1 MSRSYVVFGKVRT
14 LPFTTYIFIDFT
26 HKPFQ
31 FSGSFLCRCQPPP
44 FFPDVAVLLAGLC
57 LLHFPDERRPVGL
70 SIIADGLEHIR
81 HQGQDYLFRDT
92 MLGRTASANGDF
104 AVLGASVLRGTLAV
118 VGAVNIHLAA
128 AIGTVDQPGQRCGL
142 PKTVRI
148 AFGVAPDALHT
159 VEGFLVDD
167 SLGALRICRYLAE
180 QNIRRRDGKMI
191 SVGIINRAIQNP
203 IYIGVLQ
210 RGASKSEVLPALKI
224 IDENVFARAQE
235 IISARTV
242 QHREVPL
249 TTRGKSLL
257 VGNVYCGCCGA
268 RLVLT
273 TSGRKYRRKD
283 GTVVTGSYSSYKC
296 CNRTLAPGKCDGQT
310 SFSVEKLDNLVE
322 QIVRIQL
329 EQIQKAPPQALLEK
343 QRSRKIDLAKVK
355 VKRLEDEYR
364 QKQRAYQD
372 LRAETLKVI
381 QGNSHFSAGLLNS
394 LIDETAAQLKE
405 LESQVQAA
413 EKELRDIVS
422 GAEQVGQEYAQLVN
436 WAGLYDNCT
445 FESRKM
451 IVAQFVKAVHI
462 KRGYEVDIEFN
473 VSFEEFQA
481 LYLEPEAEE
490 SKRKRRGREILALV
504 ENA

>member
-1 MSRSYVVFGKVRT
+1 M
-14 LPFTTYIFIDFT
+14 
-26 HKPFQ
+26 
-31 FSGSFLCRCQPPP
+31 
-44 FFPDVAVLLAGLC
+44 
-57 LLHFPDERRPVGL
+57 
-70 SIIADGLEHIR
+70 
-81 HQGQDYLFRDT
+81 
-92 MLGRTASANGDF
+92 
-104 AVLGASVLRGTLAV
+104 
-118 VGAVNIHLAA
+118 
-128 AIGTVDQPGQRCGL
+128 
-142 PKTVRI
+142 
-148 AFGVAPDALHT
+148 
-159 VEGFLVDD
+159 
-167 SLGALRICRYLAE
+167 
-180 QNIRRRDGKMI
+180 
-191 SVGIINRAIQNP
+191 
-203 IYIGVLQ
+203 
-210 RGASKSEVLPALKI
+210 PALKI

-273 TSGRKYRRKD
+273 TSGRKYRRK
-283 GTVVTGSYSSYKC
+283 GGAVVTGSYSSYKC

-322 QIVRIQL
+322 KIVRIQL

-405 LESQVQAA
+405 LESQVQAVG
-413 EKELRDIVS
+413 KELRDIVS

-445 FESRKM
+445 CESRKM

-490 SKRKRRGREILALV
+490 SKRKRRAREILALA

>member
-1 MSRSYVVFGKVRT
+1 M
-14 LPFTTYIFIDFT
+14 
-26 HKPFQ
+26 
-31 FSGSFLCRCQPPP
+31 
-44 FFPDVAVLLAGLC
+44 
-57 LLHFPDERRPVGL
+57 
-70 SIIADGLEHIR
+70 
-81 HQGQDYLFRDT
+81 
-92 MLGRTASANGDF
+92 
-104 AVLGASVLRGTLAV
+104 
-118 VGAVNIHLAA
+118 
-128 AIGTVDQPGQRCGL
+128 
-142 PKTVRI
+142 
-148 AFGVAPDALHT
+148 
-159 VEGFLVDD
+159 
-167 SLGALRICRYLAE
+167 
-180 QNIRRRDGKMI
+180 
-191 SVGIINRAIQNP
+191 
-203 IYIGVLQ
+203 
-210 RGASKSEVLPALKI
+210 
-224 IDENVFARAQE
+224 
-235 IISARTV
+235 
-242 QHREVPL
+242 
-249 TTRGKSLL
+249 
-257 VGNVYCGCCGA
+257 
-268 RLVLT
+268 
-273 TSGRKYRRKD
+273 
-283 GTVVTGSYSSYKC
+283 VTGSYSSYKC

-451 IVAQFVKAVHI
+451 IVAQFVKAVRV
-462 KRGYEVDIEFN
+462 KRGYEVDIQFN
-473 VSFEEFQA
+473 VSFEEFQT
-481 LYLEPEAEE
+481 LYLEPEAEG
-490 SKRKRRGREILALV
+490 SRRKQRGGEILALA
-504 ENA
+504 ENV